1 MNENHAPVIIEAAL
15 NGVTIRARN
24 PNVPATA
31 EEQAKDALA
40 CVDAGATV
48 IHTHA
53 PNIAAPPDEAT
64 DQYAIAFRPVVEQHP
79 GVVCYPTTG
88 IGATIQ
94 DRYGHVEL
102 LDDMGLVRAGFV
114 DTGSVNLGGTGAD
127 GLPPN
132 SSYVYTNT
140 FADIAYKMDVCRDRG
155 LGPSIAIFEPGFLRV
170 VRAYSDAG
178 ALPAG
183 ALVKFYFSA
192 GGYLGGGE
200 PLWGAPP
207 IIEALDLYLAMLGD
221 ADVPWAV
228 AVLGGSL
235 LDTPIARAALER
247 GGHLRVGL
255 EDWDTGPANVDQTTA
270 AVQLCRSVG
279 RSVAGVA
286 DAARVLGLP
295 A

>member
-1 MNENHAPVIIEAAL
+1 MTATDAPVIIEAAL
-15 NGVTIRARN
+15 NGVTSRKRN
-24 PNVPATA
+24 DHVPATS
-31 EEQAKDALA
+31 EEQAKDALE
-40 CVDAGATV
+40 CVAAGATV

-53 PNIAAPPDEAT
+53 PNIAVSPAEAAE
-64 DQYAIAFRPVVEQHP
+64 QYAVGFRPVVEAYP
-79 GVVCYPTTG
+79 GIICYPTTG
-88 IGATIQ
+88 IGPTIE

-114 DTGSVNLGGTGAD
+114 DTGSVNLGGTGPDA
-127 GLPPN
+127 LPPN

-140 FADIAYKMDVCRDRG
+140 FADIRYKMETCRARG

-170 VRAYSDAG
+170 VRAYYDAG

-183 ALVKFYFSA
+183 TLVKFYFSA

-207 IIEALDLYLAMLGD
+207 IVEALDLYLAMLGA
-221 ADVPWAV
+221 ADIQWAV

-247 GGHLRVGL
+247 GGHLRIGL
-255 EDWDTGPANVDQTTA
+255 EDWDAGPSNVEQTTA
-270 AVQLCRSVG
+270 AAQFCRSMG
-279 RSVAGVA
+279 RGVA
-286 DAARVLGLP
+286 DVVDAARALGLP
-295 A
+295 G